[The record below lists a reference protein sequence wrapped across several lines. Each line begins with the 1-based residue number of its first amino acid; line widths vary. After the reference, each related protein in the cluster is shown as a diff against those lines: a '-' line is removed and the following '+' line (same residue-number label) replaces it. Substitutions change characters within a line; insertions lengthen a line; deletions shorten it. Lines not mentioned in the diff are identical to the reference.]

1 MWVASATTSYGQTI
15 YPIQFAD
22 QNHRVDSHGRQPR
35 ATQFNEKIDYATAK
49 LRPNPAQA
57 AAAQSEHDP
66 DARPSARWSGHCAGR
81 CCGFLTKRGP

>member
-35 ATQFNEKIDYATAK
+35 ATQFNEKLTM
-49 LRPNPAQA
+49 RQQNPGPTQRR
-57 AAAQSEHDP
+57 QPQRKVNTTQTHDP
-66 DARPSARWSGHCAGR
+66 QPGGADTVPAGAAD
-81 CCGFLTKRGP
+81 F